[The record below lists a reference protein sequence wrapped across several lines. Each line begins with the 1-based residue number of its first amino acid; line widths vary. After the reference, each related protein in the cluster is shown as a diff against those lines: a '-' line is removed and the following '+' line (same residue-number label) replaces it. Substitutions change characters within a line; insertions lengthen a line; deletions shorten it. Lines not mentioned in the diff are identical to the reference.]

1 MRQLPTVKRITSAN
15 INLKSAPEHLTFP
28 LGQRLY
34 CCYTR
39 RNMNMNTSVFKG
51 TMAEMSYPQIEA
63 AIQQQAA
70 VLLPVSVIE
79 EHGPHL
85 CTGTDMYL
93 TGVVCRK
100 IRDELQQQGKSTV
113 IAPPFYWGINSIT
126 CLLYTSR
133 ARPASPL
140 YRRQTILS

>member
-1 MRQLPTVKRITSAN
+1 
-15 INLKSAPEHLTFP
+15 
-28 LGQRLY
+28 
-34 CCYTR
+34 
-39 RNMNMNTSVFKG
+39 MNTSVFKG

-126 CLLYTSR
+126 DGFTGSFSIRKETAQALLKEI
-133 ARPASPL
+133 AMKANKKNMMKAPAV
-140 YRRQTILS
+140 QILNDFL